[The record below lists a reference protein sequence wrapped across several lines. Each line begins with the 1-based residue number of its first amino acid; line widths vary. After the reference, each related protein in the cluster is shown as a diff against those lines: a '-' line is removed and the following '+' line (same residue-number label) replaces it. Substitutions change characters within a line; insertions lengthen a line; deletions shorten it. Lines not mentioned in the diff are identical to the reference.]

1 MFACTPPEE
10 ETRDGGRDW
19 GVKDEGSRLARVVG
33 RLGWGRGV
41 VGELG
46 GPVVGTPS
54 SFEQV
59 TRANLE
65 ALSRQVDR
73 LETKLNGLLLVV
85 VGAVLVDVY
94 RTFVH

>member
-1 MFACTPPEE
+1 M
-10 ETRDGGRDW
+10 
-19 GVKDEGSRLARVVG
+19 KDEGSRLARVVG
-33 RLGWGRGV
+33 RLGRGGGA
-41 VGELG
+41 VGEPS
-46 GPVVGTPS
+46 GPGTGAPS